1 MDYLKKISII
11 IEKIESAGRG
21 ELAEEVSILR
31 DSSFTS
37 SELLMSVTHSLS
49 RFITNDNVV
58 KDAIESDVIELREYC
73 WSMGLAVQ

>member
-1 MDYLKKISII
+1 
-11 IEKIESAGRG
+11 
-21 ELAEEVSILR
+21 
-31 DSSFTS
+31 
-37 SELLMSVTHSLS
+37 MSVTHSLS